1 MSGAEDE
8 AEGLASVPVQ
18 CAALPDRD
26 GGVWAVA
33 SLGADVT
40 GVWTRGAP
48 DRTAVC
54 EAVREGEQDGPCGCR
69 GDLRGGAASVDA
81 VCWGSE
87 CGTAGPAGGAPDP
100 QSGGH
105 TAYGLGQSTPWL
117 AGGVRGGD
125 CPGPLQVRQA
135 LPGILEDGEN
145 GLSPLFRASLGELYE
160 ALVPMDERIAE
171 LDQKIGQMAQA
182 DEQARRLMTIPGIGV
197 MTATALLAAAG
208 DIRAFRNRPRVC
220 GLAGAG
226 AAPAFHRRARPD
238 AGHQQAR

>member
-1 MSGAEDE
+1 MSKHRARQAIAVVGIDLGKTWTQVCGQDASGRVQSGPEDE

-18 CAALPDRD
+18 CAALSDWD

-81 VCWGSE
+81 VCGGPE
-87 CGTAGPAGGAPDP
+87 CGTAGPAGSAPDP

-105 TAYGLGQSTPWL
+105 TAYGLGQSAPWL
-117 AGGVRGGD
+117 AGGIRGGD
-125 CPGPLQVRQA
+125 HPGPLTGA
-135 LPGILEDGEN
+135 P
-145 GLSPLFRASLGELYE
+145 
-160 ALVPMDERIAE
+160 
-171 LDQKIGQMAQA
+171 
-182 DEQARRLMTIPGIGV
+182 
-197 MTATALLAAAG
+197 
-208 DIRAFRNRPRVC
+208 
-220 GLAGAG
+220 GLAGDPGRRGERLEPAVSGESGRVVRGTG
-226 AAPAFHRRARPD
+226 AY
-238 AGHQQAR
+238 G